1 MSTHSDSENAPIE
14 ELRIIFQATLDDIE
28 KAKQWQW
35 TLFYNC
41 AAAQAA
47 TLALYSAYSVR
58 LPFWLRFAFPLL
70 CLAIL
75 ILGIQFIRDTTR
87 QLKAYRHRNEIC
99 RKSFHPRTLAL
110 LEESTRKTGSK
121 KMDIGKH
128 LIASL
133 SVVTFISVALMVWI
147 AFFPAALRE

>member
-1 MSTHSDSENAPIE
+1 MNTDESETAATE
-14 ELRIIFQATLDDIE
+14 ELRMIFQATLDDIE

-47 TLALYSAYSVR
+47 MLALYSAYSVR

-70 CLAIL
+70 CIAIL

-87 QLKAYRHRNEIC
+87 QLKAYRHRNQIC
-99 RKSFHPRTLAL
+99 RKFFHPRTLTL

-133 SVVTFISVALMVWI
+133 SLVTFISAALMVWL
-147 AFFPAALRE
+147 AFFPSVLGE